1 MVLTQ
6 TQKEVLDKANEGH
19 SMVLLGQSG
28 TGKSFLI
35 KEISKQLKKE
45 GKNVSVT
52 ASTGIASLN
61 VNGQTIH
68 SWSGI
73 KDGRFSDQE
82 LEDKL
87 NKNENY
93 IQYKQNMLSTDCL
106 IIDEISMISKKI
118 FEQIESICRKIL
130 KNDKLFG
137 GIQVIVVG
145 DFFQLPP
152 VPDHL
157 KNDAGE
163 YCFKSSI
170 FQQLFQHKFILTE
183 VIRQTQPDFIQAIND
198 IARGELQTETEQ
210 LLNRLR
216 RPLPPGPEPIR
227 LCARNFDCY
236 IFNAT
241 KLMDLPGD
249 YTVYNSIDEGQISKL
264 EKSPVTKQLHLKIG
278 CPVMLLKNL
287 NKKLVNGLRGSVSS
301 LSDKCVTVNFTGL
314 NGEILT
320 ADLKAETFLVFSC
333 NENRV
338 IASRQQ
344 IPICLAYSITIH
356 KAQGLTLQRVEVDAS
371 NIFAPGQLGV
381 AIGRA
386 TEKKGLRVIGFKR
399 SSVLRHEDSLYKF
412 YDTSNNNE
420 FDNSGNLT
428 CCNIKFNNT
437 DRNSEDPDVNS
448 DVDDELSD
456 FSDGEIE
463 EIDFLLSKDDDITEE
478 QCEPDQELFIDL
490 REIEA
495 LFSNL
500 NATPTDKLI
509 NEHYK
514 HNFENVSSRLKTFVH
529 NLYLKIS
536 AIFDETCGNV
546 SETSIEPK
554 VWTKYYTEVYK
565 FSVSSEYAGLAK
577 SLFQNEPS
585 SLDFQLCS
593 KIFDKATSAVLKKHA
608 DTITSQEKC
617 ITSSNEMSDSGKGK
631 LRYIFGRC
639 IAKCRYHIMK
649 QALNNIYKKSNRHN
663 SSNLFLKVKMLDSLT
678 ARYSEL
684 ELSSQYKD
692 TLYQTQRKQNLSQG
706 LTNIADKT
714 FQFAIEMEKKR
725 FSIQTD
731 QSFNLYGAGI
741 LNFTHGELLESKP
754 LFELW
759 KNLFC
764 DFEIVDS
771 IFMVDSQDS
780 EQCLNELYTDVV
792 LRFCRISDNEFR
804 KGILRQFG
812 KTKTERLRKKVDSK
826 VSTSGT
832 LTMKSIY
839 GDNSKGKVSS
849 HLKLKS
855 LAFDSSKSAF
865 SNFVKNDLLKLCH
878 AYAIQIASNS
888 TNDKIKDKLCS
899 VLSSALEIPF
909 PEYLNESGPTK
920 SPPTDQTLDSTQT
933 TVQSV
938 PDVSDEQV
946 PSTSGQSEVTIKAKP
961 KVKRKRKR
969 SKFVTK
975 TKKKKS
981 NTENQGEKDT
991 ICPLCQRIYVD
1002 GDEWI
1007 ACDICDEWYDR
1018 QCLDLSDS
1026 QWSELEG
1033 DDWYCPKCKK

>member
-1 MVLTQ
+1 MVNKCDRTDL
-6 TQKEVLDKANEGH
+6 K
-19 SMVLLGQSG
+19 
-28 TGKSFLI
+28 GKKVDILQLSRERKNNDFAHFPSWFRSV
-35 KEISKQLKKE
+35 KNLKKE
-45 GKNVSVT
+45 GENVSVT

-73 KDGRFSDQE
+73 KDGRFSNQE

-93 IQYKQNMLSTDCL
+93 IQYKQNILSTDCL

-163 YCFKSSI
+163 YCFKSST
-170 FQQLFQHKFILTE
+170 FQQLFKHKFILTE

-198 IARGELQTETEQ
+198 IARGELQTETEH
-210 LLNRLR
+210 LLYRLR

-264 EKSPVTKQLHLKIG
+264 DKSPVTKQLHLKIG
-278 CPVMLLKNL
+278 FPVMLLKNL
-287 NKKLVNGLRGSVSS
+287 NEKLVNGLRGIVSS
-301 LSDKCVTVNFTGL
+301 LSSKCVTINFTGP
-314 NGEILT
+314 NGQILT
-320 ADLKAETFLVFSC
+320 ANLKAETFLVFSC

-371 NIFAPGQLGV
+371 NMFAPGQLGV

-386 TEKKGLRVIGFKR
+386 TEKKGLRVIGFNR
-399 SSVLRHEDSLYKF
+399 SSVLKHEASLYQF
-412 YDTSNNNE
+412 YDASNNNE
-420 FDNSGNLT
+420 FDNSGKLT
-428 CCNIKFNNT
+428 CCKIVFNNT
-437 DRNSEDPDVNS
+437 EGNSVDTIENS
-448 DVDDELSD
+448 NLDDELSD

-463 EIDFLLSKDDDITEE
+463 EIDFLLSKDTDITEP
-478 QCEPDQELFIDL
+478 CEPDQIQELFIDL
-490 REIEA
+490 TEISA
-495 LFSNL
+495 LFSDL
-500 NATPTDKLI
+500 NTAPIDK
-509 NEHYK
+509 
-514 HNFENVSSRLKTFVH
+514 
-529 NLYLKIS
+529 
-536 AIFDETCGNV
+536 TCGNI
-546 SETSIEPK
+546 SEKSVEPK
-554 VWTKYYTEVYK
+554 VWTKYYTEVYQY
-565 FSVSSEYAGLAK
+565 SVSSEYAGLAK

-593 KIFDKATSAVLKKHA
+593 KIFDKVTSAVLKKHA

-617 ITSSNEMSDSGKGK
+617 ISSSNEMSDSGKGK
-631 LRYIFGRC
+631 LRNG
-639 IAKCRYHIMK
+639 
-649 QALNNIYKKSNRHN
+649 
-663 SSNLFLKVKMLDSLT
+663 
-678 ARYSEL
+678 
-684 ELSSQYKD
+684 
-692 TLYQTQRKQNLSQG
+692 
-706 LTNIADKT
+706 
-714 FQFAIEMEKKR
+714 KKR

-741 LNFTHGELLESKP
+741 LNYTHGELLKNKP

-771 IFMVDSQDS
+771 IFMVCSQDS
-780 EQCLNELYTDVV
+780 EQCLIELYTDVV
-792 LRFCRISDNEFR
+792 LSFCRISDNEFR

-832 LTMKSIY
+832 LTMKNIY
-839 GDNSKGKVSS
+839 GDNSQGKVSS

-855 LAFDSSKSAF
+855 LVFDSSKSAF
-865 SNFVKNDLLKLCH
+865 SNFVQNDLLKLCH
-878 AYAIQIASNS
+878 AYAIPIASNS

-933 TVQSV
+933 IVQSV
-938 PDVSDEQV
+938 PDVSDVQV

-961 KVKRKRKR
+961 KLKRKRTR
-969 SKFVTK
+969 SKLVTK
-975 TKKKKS
+975 TKKRK
-981 NTENQGEKDT
+981 NNNENSGENDT

-1007 ACDICDEWYDR
+1007 ACDICDVWYDR
-1018 QCLDLSDS
+1018 QCLSLSDS
-1026 QWSELEG
+1026 QWSEIEG